1 MWMVI
6 KIRIYLPAVVVKVR
20 QSPSP
25 ALLADL
31 DLLLHGHAQLPGLV
45 SLPVLDLPNLLII
58 IMSTRL
64 VIRRMT
70 YLLLLVVTTRK
81 SHTAHTFSS
90 YMK

>member
-1 MWMVI
+1 MVI
-6 KIRIYLPAVVVKVR
+6 KIRIYLPVMVVVIVR

-58 IMSTRL
+58 IMSIRL

>member
-31 DLLLHGHAQLPGLV
+31 ELLLHGHAQLPGLV
-45 SLPVLDLPNLLII
+45 SLRVLDLPNL
-58 IMSTRL
+58 
-64 VIRRMT
+64 
-70 YLLLLVVTTRK
+70 
-81 SHTAHTFSS
+81 
-90 YMK
+90 